1 MPIQNDITFFAK
13 TNFRNQERVFG
24 IKQDDRR
31 RHMYVIGK
39 TGMGKTNL
47 LENLAI
53 QDIQKGHGIA
63 FIDPHG
69 DTAEKLI
76 KSIPK
81 NRINDVIYFNP
92 ADQDFPI
99 AFNVMEKVSPEYRH
113 LVASG
118 LVGVFKKI
126 WADSWGPRLE
136 YILRNA
142 ILGLLEYPG
151 STLLGVTRILVDK
164 SYRERVVEK
173 ITDPVVRSFWVDEFT
188 KWDPRVLQEVISP
201 IQNKVGQ
208 FLSSALIRN
217 IVGQTV
223 SSFDV
228 RQIMDERKI
237 LIMNL
242 SKGRLGEDNSA
253 LLGAMMITKI
263 QLAAMGRVDI
273 PEETRADFYL
283 YVDEFQNFA
292 TESFAN
298 ILSEARKYRLNL
310 ILANQYVTQ
319 IQEEVRDAIFGNAG
333 SIVSFRVGAM
343 DAEFLE
349 KEFEPVFMMNDI
361 VNLPKYQIYLKLMID
376 GIAGDAFSANV
387 LPPIKIESDIETEQ
401 KIINSSRER
410 YTSKKEDVEEKIRRW
425 SGMLSPEERQAL
437 VTKSV
442 APVAS
447 PSVQPRVAAV
457 RPAPVAP
464 KRVET
469 AKPSSF
475 GDGRH
480 AVKQAQSV
488 PPQKPSPKPEEKRAI
503 PAAPAVTPVALSPS
517 VPKVEMTA
525 PPKTEEQYSQDEAT
539 RVLQSALLTPAPAAF
554 VPPLAPKKAPIMD
567 LDDFEKTER
576 EQGAVGQQQA
586 TISEEQKIENHE
598 EAEIL
603 PVVEKIMYQAECATC
618 GTSIEVPF
626 QPDGSRPTFCKDC
639 LRDYQRATAKA
650 RNEIE
655 RKQVAPQAPAQPVS
669 RISGGERRGGE
680 ERRQV
685 VSAQTYTSPDM
696 PISLAQTRH
705 IEPKKFKAL
714 RKHAPDL
721 HGIRAL
727 INTAHKNDGAA

>member
-1 MPIQNDITFFAK
+1 MAQQNDITFFAK

-24 IKQDDRR
+24 IKADDRR
-31 RHMYVIGK
+31 RHMYLIGK

-53 QDIQKGHGIA
+53 QDIQNGHGIA

-76 KSIPK
+76 KAIPSH
-81 NRINDVIYFNP
+81 RINDVIYFNP

-142 ILGLLEYPG
+142 ILALLEYPG

-173 ITDPVVRSFWVDEFT
+173 ITDPVVRSFWVDEFS
-188 KWDPRVLQEVISP
+188 KWDSRVLQEVISP

-217 IVGQTV
+217 IVGQTT

-228 RQIMDERKI
+228 RQVMDERKI

-319 IQEEVRDAIFGNAG
+319 IAEEVRDAIFGNAG
-333 SIVSFRVGAM
+333 SIISFRVGGM

-376 GIAGDAFSANV
+376 GIAGDAFSATV
-387 LPPIKIESDIETEQ
+387 LPPIKIEGDPETER
-401 KIINSSRER
+401 KIIQASRER
-410 YTSKKEDVEEKIRRW
+410 YTSNKEDVEDKIRRW

-437 VTKSV
+437 VKKELPVVRPTVVSRPAAVSVVSKLKEEVLPKTK
-442 APVAS
+442 PVAG
-447 PSVQPRVAAV
+447 PAAAV
-457 RPAPVAP
+457 
-464 KRVET
+464 
-469 AKPSSF
+469 F
-475 GDGRH
+475 GVGRH
-480 AVKQAQSV
+480 EGTKTPLKESASVIPKQ
-488 PPQKPSPKPEEKRAI
+488 EESIYSK
-503 PAAPAVTPVALSPS
+503 
-517 VPKVEMTA
+517 
-525 PPKTEEQYSQDEAT
+525 EQA
-539 RVLQSALLTPAPAAF
+539 SALLQATLVTNAPETPPKF
-554 VPPLAPKKAPIMD
+554 VPPLAPKKELSTD
-567 LDDFEKTER
+567 LDAFEKE
-576 EQGAVGQQQA
+576 EQAKQQQEGE
-586 TISEEQKIENHE
+586 SKPQRIEGQRSNTE
-598 EAEIL
+598 TLQEL
-603 PVVEKIMYQAECATC
+603 VEVTPEKVLYQTKCATC
-618 GTSIEVPF
+618 ETDIEVPF
-626 QPDGSRPTFCKDC
+626 VPDGKRPTFCKDC

-650 RNEIE
+650 RNEIVKKQEATPQSVQNTKNIE
-655 RKQVAPQAPAQPVS
+655 RSPEAPRHQVKHSQVYAPTSQPVS
-669 RISGGERRGGE
+669 
-680 ERRQV
+680 
-685 VSAQTYTSPDM
+685 
-696 PISLAQTRH
+696 LAQAQH
-705 IEPKKFKAL
+705 IEPKRFKTL
-714 RKHAPDL
+714 RKRPEVNLGELREMIGA
-721 HGIRAL
+721 
-727 INTAHKNDGAA
+727 AHKRD